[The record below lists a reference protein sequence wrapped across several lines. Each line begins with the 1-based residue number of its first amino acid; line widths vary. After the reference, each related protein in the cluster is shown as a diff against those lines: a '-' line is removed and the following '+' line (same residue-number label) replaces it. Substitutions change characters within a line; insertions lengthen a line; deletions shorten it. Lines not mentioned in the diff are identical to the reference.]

1 MVGAFCFIAERLKI
15 CYNNDMQFTKRNI
28 IIMVITFAA
37 VAVAVALFVWFFR
50 RENAIVRDMAR
61 LEDIRAIQ
69 SGFERMIIQENSYE
83 VAAEGCGEVGDVA
96 SACAL
101 ENYLTDVSLRKD
113 PGDFAYTVTKVPGKD
128 NYEITFTLEHGNA
141 TLPAGKHTLTPN
153 GIQ

>member
-1 MVGAFCFIAERLKI
+1 MR
-15 CYNNDMQFTKRNI
+15 FTKRNI
-28 IIMVITFAA
+28 IISSIAVVVAAAAAA
-37 VAVAVALFVWFFR
+37 VFVWFFR

-61 LEDIRAIQ
+61 LEDVRAIQ

-83 VAAEGCGEVGDVA
+83 SAAEGCGDIGDVA

-101 ENYLTDVSLRKD
+101 ENYLTDISLRKD

-128 NYEITFTLEHGNA
+128 GYEITFTLEHGNQ

>member
-1 MVGAFCFIAERLKI
+1 M
-15 CYNNDMQFTKRNI
+15 I
-28 IIMVITFAA
+28 IIAGVLAA
-37 VAVAVALFVWFFR
+37 VLVALFVWFFR

-83 VAAEGCGEVGDVA
+83 AAAVGCGTVGDVA

-101 ENYLTDVSLRKD
+101 EKYLPDVAARKD
-113 PGDFAYTVTKVPGKD
+113 PGNFLYTVSTVPTKD
-128 NYEITFTLEHGNA
+128 SYEITFTLEHGNA
-141 TLPAGKHTLTPN
+141 TLPAGKHTVSDN